1 MEIWIPLFLI
11 FSYSFFDNN
20 SLEYKKLSIDN
31 CRLYFTTVC
40 SKIFP
45 PDNVILNYFLRGY
58 DWLNHSWASHP
69 LSFYVGSLN
78 VQKYHCP
85 YLWSWQIENHS
96 IL

>member
-1 MEIWIPLFLI
+1 MIQTFP
-11 FSYSFFDNN
+11 SPQYSFFICSLSYTILNRYKFNFHN
-20 SLEYKKLSIDN
+20 SLSLFHIIN
-31 CRLYFTTVC
+31 
-40 SKIFP
+40 
-45 PDNVILNYFLRGY
+45 LRGY

-69 LSFYVGSLN
+69 LSFYFGSLN